1 MIQQNNPIM
10 DAKNLYNNLGEYLNV
25 IKAFKKRYDVQN
37 GFALGYRLNQ
47 NPDGEL
53 LMKNKPHSIGEGLT
67 TTGWCVSV
75 SQAFLNDNAFKI
87 LLEYRG
93 AKAKLV
99 SIDIKEQFWG
109 ACYNGSKNTWHTAIL
124 VNDSGVN
131 FIIDLTC
138 AQFGNK
144 FVEKFIWNFETWEK
158 TFRSP
163 ICKHKI
169 MDFDGNILT
178 YNLTPVEKYQPEY
191 GAVEKKR
198 SAIEASLHKYP
209 SLSDGDIKT
218 LVDFF
223 DDNMDNINCKLING
237 TISNKDATYTDM
249 ITEMLTNLGVS
260 NFKTAYYNVMKF
272 PNKTMML
279 RFVKLFITN
288 GFVANHYMI
297 FHNNMEDA
305 IYYSIANYLDYGVEG
320 LYDSPK
326 TQAQLNTDIINK
338 QDVKDDAE
346 HFVVFEISDF
356 IAYDTSSI
364 IKNSVLVPFGYQFDV
379 KKEDI
384 FNGVQL
390 LPASTLNTQKTNTVY
405 IRSLKG

>member
-1 MIQQNNPIM
+1 M

-47 NPDGEL
+47 DPNGEL
-53 LMKNKPHSIGEGLT
+53 LIKNKPHSIGEGLT

-87 LLEYRG
+87 LLQYRG
-93 AKAKLV
+93 AQAKLV

-109 ACYNGSKNTWHTAIL
+109 QCYNGSKNTWHTAIL

-144 FVEKFIWNFETWEK
+144 FIEKFIWNFETWEK

-163 ICKHKI
+163 ICKHTI

-178 YNLTPVEKYQPEY
+178 YNLTPIDKYQPEY
-191 GAVEKKR
+191 QSVDKKR
-198 SAIEASLHKYP
+198 QTIEASLHKYP
-209 SLSDGDIKT
+209 SLSDKDIKT

-223 DDNMDNINCKLING
+223 DENMDNINCKLING
-237 TISNKDATYTDM
+237 TISNKDATYSDM
-249 ITEMLTNLGVS
+249 ITEMLSNIGVS
-260 NFKTAYYNVMKF
+260 NFKSAYYSVMKF

-279 RFVKLFITN
+279 RFVKLFIKN

-305 IYYSIANYLDYGVEG
+305 TNYMLGYTDYGVEIG
-320 LYDSPK
+320 ADMKCSDTK
-326 TQAQLNTDIINK
+326 ASSTTIINK
-338 QDVKDDAE
+338 QDVKDDNE

-364 IKNSVLVPFGYQFDV
+364 IKNSVLIPFGYQFDV